1 MFDSIGWGELLI
13 VALAGLFIF
22 GPERLPSVATDAAEA
37 LKRVR
42 SMINGVRVQVEES
55 LGDDFADLRDLD
67 LRRYR
72 PKTLLRGQ
80 LFGDDS
86 SDLPPIASITSAGS
100 ADEAAA
106 TTIGG
111 VHRPAPR

>member
-1 MFDSIGWGELLI
+1 MFDSIGWGEILI

-42 SMINGVRVQVEES
+42 SMISGVWMQVEET

-72 PKTLLRGQ
+72 PKSLLRDQ
-80 LFGDDS
+80 IFGDEDS
-86 SDLPPIASITSAGS
+86 AVPLIGRNTTARS

-106 TTIGG
+106 TTVGA
-111 VHRPAPR
+111 VHRPAAR